1 MHSSVHEGKYSTCK
15 RGYPVR
21 VYRHNETTDK
31 FNEERKWFG
40 MGADDIEVTQDSV
53 YTLGE
58 FDSGSEKEP
67 CGGHV

>member
-1 MHSSVHEGKYSTCK
+1 M
-15 RGYPVR
+15 
-21 VYRHNETTDK
+21 
-31 FNEERKWFG
+31 WFG

-67 CGGHV
+67 CGGHVGKYSHDGAFKKRFAPPFTQ